1 MASIEHSLNHPLRD
15 GESIKFKA
23 NCSSSEATDLKIIYP
38 TDDDGTLETETFVF
52 KDAHGNDLSRMADVF
67 LAGAYVEVITDTS
80 EKAAFIQNGDT
91 NGYLE
96 TKMAAIEPQSKSV
109 VLTANGWSGNTQ
121 TVSLNG
127 VTAESLLIVSPAPDA
142 ENFAAYTG
150 SAVRCKAQSAGKIT
164 FECTDVPGLA
174 LSVNVAV
181 FG

>member
-67 LAGAYVEVITDTS
+67 LAGAYVEVIIDTS

-96 TKMAAIEPQSKSV
+96 AKMAGLEPVSSSV
-109 VLTANGWSGNTQ
+109 TLTASGWAKNAQTLDLSGI
-121 TVSLNG
+121 
-127 VTAESLLIVSPAPDA
+127 TADTLIIVSPAPDA
-142 ENFAAYTG
+142 ENFAAYTESG
-150 SAVRCKAQSAGKIT
+150 VRCSSQSAGEIT
-164 FECTDVPGLA
+164 FECTDVPSVDI
-174 LSVNVAV
+174 SVNVAM